1 MASPE
6 LFMTVVAGGLGGLL
20 ACAYMAVKVL
30 DKILAE
36 LKLIRIN
43 TAFIA
48 SGKKPED
55 WPWPN

>member
-1 MASPE
+1 MAKTE
-6 LFMTVVAGGLGGLL
+6 LFMTIIAGGIGGLVVS
-20 ACAYMAVKVL
+20 AYTAVKVL